1 MPLPGGDFRLFIT
14 RLSFQGMIS
23 MGLLENPVTGT
34 KQQNLEQARLVYED
48 LVMIQE
54 KTVGNLEDDEQAHLD
69 KVVADLRAM
78 MEKVSG

>member
-54 KTVGNLEDDEQAHLD
+54 LSLIHI
-69 KVVADLRAM
+69 
-78 MEKVSG
+78 

>member
-1 MPLPGGDFRLFIT
+1 MPLPGGDSRLFIT